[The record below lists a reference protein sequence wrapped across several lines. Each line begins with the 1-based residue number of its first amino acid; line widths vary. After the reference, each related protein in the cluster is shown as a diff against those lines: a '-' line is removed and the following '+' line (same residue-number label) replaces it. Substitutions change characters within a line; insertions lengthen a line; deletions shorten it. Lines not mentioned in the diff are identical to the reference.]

1 MKKNSIITGI
11 VYGLIAPLALF
22 GLLWS
27 LFGFIDMQK
36 WLPEDNTLTTNF
48 RDRTLALVA
57 LSINLLF
64 IKMFKKRRFDESMRG
79 IVIATFI
86 AVGIWVVIYGRELLV
101 F

>member
-1 MKKNSIITGI
+1 MKKDAIITGI
-11 VYGLIAPLALF
+11 IYGLIGPLALF
-22 GLLWS
+22 GLLWGI
-27 LFGFIDMQK
+27 FGFIDLK
-36 WLPEDNTLTTNF
+36 EILPKDSTLTSSF

-64 IKMFKKRRFDESMRG
+64 IKLFKKKNQNESMRG

-86 AVGIWVVIYGRELLV
+86 AVVIWIVMYGRELLV